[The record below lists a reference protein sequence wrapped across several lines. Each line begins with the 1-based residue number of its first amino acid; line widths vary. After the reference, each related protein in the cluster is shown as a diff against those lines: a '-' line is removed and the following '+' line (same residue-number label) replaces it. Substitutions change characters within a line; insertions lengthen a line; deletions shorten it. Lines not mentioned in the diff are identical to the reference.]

1 MLCLRCV
8 VHNGGCPPD
17 VWQGWNTGFY
27 SRTLR
32 ESSTYFQVVRT
43 LVSLEQLSTQ
53 YEKNDGWHI
62 ILDSKQKKVV
72 SFDDVFWKRYWIRS
86 HQVSWLY
93 CYRPVSSVHWI
104 YIANLA
110 PIPEKSLIVMHIRT
124 DRQKALE
131 SGKVSWTFMKT
142 QVFIGCTANIQVQL
156 TSTYTFSFFQIT
168 NTTSKSTREDRDF

>member
-1 MLCLRCV
+1 MVCLRCV
-8 VHNGGCPPD
+8 VHNGGCPTD
-17 VWQGWNTGFY
+17 VWQGWNTGFC

-32 ESSTYFQVVRT
+32 ESSAYFQVVRT

-131 SGKVSWTFMKT
+131 TGKLKGVMNHEHSWRLKFSLVVW
-142 QVFIGCTANIQVQL
+142 Q
-156 TSTYTFSFFQIT
+156 TYRSSWHPHTLFPFF
-168 NTTSKSTREDRDF
+168 K